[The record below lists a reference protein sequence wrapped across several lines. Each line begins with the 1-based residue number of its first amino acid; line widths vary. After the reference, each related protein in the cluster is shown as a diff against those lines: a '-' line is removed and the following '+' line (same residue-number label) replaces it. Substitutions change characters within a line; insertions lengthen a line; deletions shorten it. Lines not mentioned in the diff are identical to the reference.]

1 VEQADLIWHNGELVA
16 WEDAKVHVLTH
27 GLHYGTGVFEGI
39 RAYETPTGTSVFRH
53 REHLERL
60 FKSAELYYMPI
71 PYTLEELRAATHELI
86 LANELRECYIR
97 PIAFRGYGQMGLYP
111 LDSPVE
117 VSIAAWPWGA
127 YLGDESKLSGIRAKV
142 ASWRRISHDSLI
154 PHAKASGQYLNSVLA
169 KIEASKAGY
178 QEAILLDHRGFVCEG
193 SGENIYA
200 VRDGQIVTP
209 PHAAGILDG
218 ISRKSIVQI
227 AQDLGYELVER
238 DIARA
243 ELYLAD
249 EVFLSGTA
257 AELVPVR
264 EIDDHQ
270 IGEGKPGPITLELQR
285 VFDDALHGRDPR
297 YAAWLDMVK
306 VPSSQTAGTTGSP

>member
-1 VEQADLIWHNGELVA
+1 MEQADLIWHNGELVA

-39 RAYETPTGTSVFRH
+39 RAYETSRGTAVFRH

-60 FKSAELYYMPI
+60 LQSAELYYMAI
-71 PYTLEELRAATHELI
+71 PYTLDELRRATHELI
-86 LANELRECYIR
+86 TANELRECYIR

-111 LDSPVE
+111 LDCPVE
-117 VSIAAWPWGA
+117 VSIAVWPWGA
-127 YLGDESKLSGIRAKV
+127 YLGEEGKRDGVRAKV
-142 ASWRRISHDSLI
+142 ASWRRIPHDALI
-154 PHAKASGQYLNSVLA
+154 PHAKACGQYLNSVLA

-178 QEAILLDHRGFVCEG
+178 QESILLDSHGFVCEG
-193 SGENIYA
+193 SGENVYVVKNGVIL
-200 VRDGQIVTP
+200 TP
-209 PHAAGILDG
+209 PQTAGILDG
-218 ISRKSIVQI
+218 ISRRSVITI
-227 AQDLGYELVER
+227 ARDLGYEVVER
-238 DIARA
+238 DLARA

-264 EIDDHQ
+264 EIDDHA
-270 IGEGKPGPITLELQR
+270 IGRGEPGPVAHEVQR

-297 YAAWLDMVK
+297 YAEWLDLVE
-306 VPSSQTAGTTGSP
+306 VPAHPAPAAGS